1 MESAAE
7 AAPGG
12 GPAASPPPAGGGT
25 GSPPGTQGLAGWLG
39 GFQKQAQEAAHV
51 AQQRISQVQ
60 VRRRVRAAAPAT
72 PLTPPKPPS
81 LSFPLHGGTV
91 EAVAPPVSRTLAP
104 TVLHPPLPPGGPP
117 GND

>member
-12 GPAASPPPAGGGT
+12 GPAPSPPPAGGGT
-25 GSPPGTQGLAGWLG
+25 GSPPGTLAGWLG

-60 VRRRVRAAAPAT
+60 V
-72 PLTPPKPPS
+72 
-81 LSFPLHGGTV
+81 G
-91 EAVAPPVSRTLAP
+91 
-104 TVLHPPLPPGGPP
+104 PGGSPP
-117 GND
+117 EVSEVPHL

>member
-12 GPAASPPPAGGGT
+12 GPAPSPPPAEGGT

-60 VRRRVRAAAPAT
+60 VRPGGSPCHT
-72 PLTPPKPPS
+72 SNTSLS
-81 LSFPLHGGTV
+81 LSFPLRGGTV

-104 TVLHPPLPPGGPP
+104 TTLHPPPSPPGGPP
-117 GND
+117 GSD